1 MVKRAGGVMPL
12 REAAIVVALVNHP
25 ALIDENFE
33 HAEFLELSH
42 PELRQLHATM
52 LDAMAHD
59 AANDR
64 GDGARPCRGGRI
76 AGRLGARGRR

>member
-12 REAAIVVALVNHP
+12 RETAIVVALVNHP

-33 HAEFLELSH
+33 HAEFLELSS
-42 PELRQLHATM
+42 PGTSASSTRLI

-64 GDGARPCRGGRI
+64 GEVLAHVRGGRI
-76 AGRLGARGRR
+76 A